1 MSKLVMTMVVQLRLE
16 KIILSWMRM
25 LPHSHFGKSKMSHK
39 VGSPCL
45 YFNCKARC
53 GCGPDAI
60 CCSPTCSMGDFS
72 SIHPVH
78 GLLEG
83 KDLFLV
89 HCRGGNLEQGMQK
102 TCDTLFLM
110 QRSMFPI
117 LSSFRPNALEF
128 NYKREFWALWMGKPF
143 KDSWNFPPLY
153 ITI

>member
-1 MSKLVMTMVVQLRLE
+1 
-16 KIILSWMRM
+16 
-25 LPHSHFGKSKMSHK
+25 MSHK

-53 GCGPDAI
+53 SCGPNAI

-72 SIHPVH
+72 SVHPVH
-78 GLLEG
+78 GLLGG

-117 LSSFRPNALEF
+117 LSSFRPSALEF
-128 NYKREFWALWMGKPF
+128 NYKRGEFWALWMVKPF
-143 KDSWNFPPLY
+143 KDSWNFFLPLHHDLETFRILVILTQDVDSNFRVLY
-153 ITI
+153 FQNNVFS